1 MATTIQP
8 STSIGDGYML
18 SAFVSREFGFGWLLT
33 GDKLARINSQRRT
46 NGATYT
52 DTHAAMEVLG
62 SINKLPF
69 TELPFVKYL
78 FIGARLLEFVLYES
92 TIGRDC

>member
-1 MATTIQP
+1 
-8 STSIGDGYML
+8 ML